1 MPGPLPLSKRKK
13 VVRAYEHGN
22 RSIAEVAAD
31 HNIGRATL
39 SRLLLLHRTR
49 GSLAP
54 TRNRKP
60 GPTPHLDPDDLAFI
74 KCLTSAQN
82 QISAEQL
89 LAELK
94 QQRGKKINAR
104 TLSRALQY
112 LGISKQRP
120 IATERV
126 VKLREGDSY
135 QDHHRKTPT
144 QFKRDY
150 PSDLSDAE
158 WELLQPFFFQ
168 ATGRPASQDRRP
180 ILNALFYMAR
190 TGCQWRM
197 LPKDFPGW
205 QTVKSCFYR
214 WKAKGLWE
222 KINAALRRQVR
233 QKEGREPEPSAGS
246 IDSQSVK
253 TTEKGGP
260 KVTTATRR

>member
-1 MPGPLPLSKRKK
+1 MPSPLPLSKRKK
-13 VVRAYEHGN
+13 VVEAYEQGK
-22 RSIAEVAAD
+22 SSLTVVAKR
-31 HNIGRATL
+31 HKIGRATL
-39 SRLLLLHRTR
+39 QRLLDRKRST

-54 TRNRKP
+54 SRNKKP
-60 GPTPHLDPDDLAFI
+60 GPSPSLEPDDLALI
-74 KCLTSAQN
+74 KRLTSEQAH
-82 QISAEQL
+82 ISAEQL
-89 LAELK
+89 LAELE
-94 QQRGKKINAR
+94 QRGKKVCAK

-135 QDHHRKTPT
+135 KEHHRKAPT
-144 QFKRDY
+144 QNQREY

-158 WELLQPFFFQ
+158 WELIQPFFFQ
-168 ATGRPASQDRRP
+168 MEGRPATQNRRR
-180 ILNALFYMAR
+180 IANALFYMAR

-222 KINAALRRQVR
+222 KINTALRRQVR
-233 QKEGREPEPSAGS
+233 EKEGREPEPSAGS

-260 KVTTATRR
+260 KVTMATKR